1 MCLNSLTTIL
11 TSNSSVTLADSSW
24 KIQLSTPAFSQ
35 IQFLRQGE
43 LPVNNEIEPS
53 WSAQI
58 TSKLTVVKCPL
69 SLIQLAQQQQLLKIV
84 KVSGHMYRKWE
95 ASPQLR
101 LKTLASASST
111 SLSSSNRIILL
122 RPKQTLLEPL
132 LLRST
137 ISNQVTLPKGT
148 CFNSPTLQAQAQ
160 IGSDVTMTWGHRLGC
175 NSRLQHRL
183 PIATNKKR
191 RLT

>member
-1 MCLNSLTTIL
+1 MP
-11 TSNSSVTLADSSW
+11 NSSVTLADSSW

-35 IQFLRQGE
+35 TQFLRQEE
-43 LPVNNEIEPS
+43 LPANNEIEPS

-69 SLIQLAQQQQLLKIV
+69 SLIQLAQQQLLKIV

-95 ASPQLR
+95 ASLQLR

-122 RPKQTLLEPL
+122 RPKQTLLEPP

-137 ISNQVTLPKGT
+137 ISNQVALPKGT

-160 IGSDVTMTWGHRLGC
+160 IGSDATMTWGHRLGC

-191 RLT
+191 R